1 VRELMYFDSHCHL
14 PLFKDI
20 PSTIAK
26 AKKSSVEYILAVSMY
41 YKDNWKVLELAKK
54 YAEVIPALGIHPI
67 EAPNLLNVDE
77 KIKIIDNLI
86 EENKVTVIGEIGL
99 DRYFVKEE
107 PLWKKQENI
116 FKHFLDTAT
125 NHQYTVNLHG
135 KYAEKELFEV
145 LANYEPR
152 NTVIHWFAG
161 GRDLIKEGINRGY
174 YFSVTPAVQYS
185 ERMQEV
191 VQLVP
196 LEQLL
201 SESDGP
207 VKYKGDN
214 PFIGEPALMED
225 VVKQIA
231 EITQQEYRVVE
242 QLMYSNTKKVFIFKN

>member
-1 VRELMYFDSHCHL
+1 MYFDSHCHL

-26 AKKSSVEYILAVSMY
+26 ARNFSVEYILAVSMY

-54 YAEVIPALGIHPI
+54 YTEVIPALGIHPI
-67 EAPNLLNVDE
+67 EAPNLSNVGE
-77 KIKIIDNLI
+77 KMETLENLI

-99 DRYFVKEE
+99 DRYYVKEE
-107 PLWKKQENI
+107 PLWKKQEEI
-116 FKHFLDTAT
+116 FEHFLKMAT
-125 NHQYTVNLHG
+125 KYQYTVNLHG
-135 KYAEKELFEV
+135 KYAEKELFNV

-161 GRDLIKEGINRGY
+161 GRKLIKEGVNRGY

-185 ERMQEV
+185 EKMREV

-214 PFIGEPALMED
+214 PFFGEPALMED
-225 VVKQIA
+225 VVKEIA
-231 EITQQEYRVVE
+231 DIKQQEYRVVE
-242 QLMYSNTKKVFIFKN
+242 ELVYSNAKKVFVVKN